1 MFVLSFSIK
10 PLSKRK
16 FKIIIITVLLCMTII
31 TAFFTFRPEKHHA
44 LYNGKA
50 YSTRAENENDIRN
63 FARFFG
69 LSLDYS
75 TEKCR
80 DIIIPEKFDMLLS
93 NYDLIQGSV
102 GLSLSRYAGK
112 SCSLHTWELMNNGR
126 PADSLLRLI
135 ILDDIIIG
143 GDICSVEYGGDIRN
157 FAGEKFT
164 LNQQI
169 EQ

>member
-31 TAFFTFRPEKHHA
+31 TAFLTFRPEKHHA
-44 LYNGKA
+44 LYN
-50 YSTRAENENDIRN
+50 ENDIRD

-80 DIIIPEKFDMLLS
+80 DIIIPEKFDTLLS

-102 GLSLSRYAGK
+102 GLSLSRYAEK